1 MMNAAIKNNNI
12 SILVT
17 GIIKLYIC
25 ILITNS
31 IKTSSNTIPRTPKR
45 ILFFDIGHIETL
57 IDSLCSKA

>member
-1 MMNAAIKNNNI
+1 MMNAAVKNNNI

-31 IKTSSNTIPRTPKR
+31 IKTSSNTIPKTAKIRE
-45 ILFFDIGHIETL
+45 FL
-57 IDSLCSKA
+57 I

>member
-1 MMNAAIKNNNI
+1 MMNVAIKNNNI

-45 ILFFDIGHIETL
+45 IE
-57 IDSLCSKA
+57 

>member
-1 MMNAAIKNNNI
+1 MINATIKNNNI

-25 ILITNS
+25 ILTTSS

-45 ILFFDIGHIETL
+45 ILFL
-57 IDSLCSKA
+57 IPNCKQKLEIRR